1 MAGGNVTFLN
11 DLQVEVTVE
20 LGRTRLTV
28 RELAEMVEGQVIE
41 LDQAADRPLSLLASG
56 QVFARGE
63 LVMVGE
69 NGDRLGLR
77 ITEMVSADA
86 PMAESA

>member
-28 RELAEMVEGQVIE
+28 RELAEMIEGQVIE
-41 LDQAADRPLSLLASG
+41 LDQAADKPLSLLASG

>member
-1 MAGGNVTFLN
+1 MPESITFLN

-20 LGRTRLTV
+20 LGRTKLTI
-28 RELAEMVEGQVIE
+28 RDLAEMTAGHVIE
-41 LDQAADRPLSLLASG
+41 LNQSADRPLELLAGG

-69 NGDRLGLR
+69 DGSRLGLR
-77 ITEMVSADA
+77 VTELVGNPNLVETS
-86 PMAESA
+86 S

>member
-1 MAGGNVTFLN
+1 MAGNVTFLN
-11 DLQVEVTVE
+11 DLLVEVTVE

-28 RELAEMVEGQVIE
+28 RELAEMSEGQVIE
-41 LDQAADRPLSLLASG
+41 LNQAADKPLALMASG
-56 QVFARGE
+56 QIFARGE

-77 ITEMVSADA
+77 ITEMVSGEVQ
-86 PMAESA
+86 MAESA